1 MILMQKSL
9 DTQVIIDSQPIQP
22 IHVSNK
28 RKHNKMKKTI
38 LSLFTLT
45 LAISSSGFEREYV
58 KRAVLTKEQE
68 KEVIALAQKCGIKK
82 VAKISS
88 HNMFPSPFR
97 GLRVQG
103 VEQIKGREV
112 SYQVLS
118 MSHSEWLQPGAKPRK
133 GQVQMGNF
141 WAGKPYTKKQIILK
155 VGKKEYRTGSI
166 TGMKPEECEK
176 ILSQLMSEDYDLGPQ
191 VNEKTLKQ
199 VDWTKPSR
207 FSKRGESIS
216 AGFLAKGGP
225 GSGFFDL
232 QIKQDGIVLTIT
244 QMFQAVP

>member
-1 MILMQKSL
+1 MQKSL
-9 DTQVIIDSQPIQP
+9 NTQVIINSQEIQP

-28 RKHNKMKKTI
+28 RKHNKMKKT
-38 LSLFTLT
+38 LLT
-45 LAISSSGFEREYV
+45 LSILALAVSTYGFEREYV

-68 KEVIALAQKCGIKK
+68 KTVIELAKKAGIKK

-88 HNMFPSPFR
+88 HNMYPTPFR

-103 VEQIKGREV
+103 VEQVKGREV

-141 WAGKPYTKKQIILK
+141 WAGKPYTRKQTILK
-155 VGKKEYRTGSI
+155 IGKKEYRTGSI
-166 TGMKPEECEK
+166 QGITVKECET

-216 AGFLAKGGP
+216 VGFLHKGGP